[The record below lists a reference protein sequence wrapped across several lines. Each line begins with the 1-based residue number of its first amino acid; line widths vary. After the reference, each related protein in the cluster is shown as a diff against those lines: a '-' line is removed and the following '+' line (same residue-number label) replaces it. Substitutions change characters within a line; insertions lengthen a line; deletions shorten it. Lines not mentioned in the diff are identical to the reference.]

1 MKKGLFTLLA
11 LCAFTAVHATY
22 YLHETFSQTE
32 GALTT
37 AKFDAA
43 NLKDWMYTAGFS
55 GDKIPATIN
64 VVEGNLTYANYA
76 TKEVGN
82 RLVLGTNATTSSVTA
97 FRNFTAS
104 DAFIKSGSVFV
115 SAIIRIDSLRTPVN
129 GVDNVANSNG
139 GYILGMGMNTSQ
151 QYARIYTKT
160 EVDKDNNP
168 VGFKFGVAKLNESI
182 DDVKFGETVYEA
194 GKDYLVVVEYTFIS
208 DEGVSQDEKWYND
221 IVSLYV
227 NPTAVQSETPTIFTK
242 HTNKQDANGI
252 SLITLTEGKA
262 QQGRIYID
270 ELKVATD
277 WASLFNED
285 IEPAKEPQISITPFP
300 NIFEE
305 TILKVGE
312 TYTATITVKGED
324 IEAETVTLT
333 SNHPDEVTF
342 SKSTFT
348 PAELAAGVEVTITAK
363 PTEPTFYGELILL
376 FTCGEKEK
384 KFSIEWVVV
393 AETKCAT
400 IAELAAAY
408 ELGDGQ
414 GSLMLNFTGEA
425 IVTYAFTFG
434 RGWQQSVCVILEDES
449 GACVI
454 DRGYNFFDYNTE
466 EDLLAIGNKVTGLE
480 LTDGQNFLQANESA
494 QQTGFK
500 VLSKGNQPQPKTIS
514 LFDMAD
520 HVFELVTIEE
530 PITFMP
536 EDGVTTFD
544 PAKEV
549 DDNNG
554 WGMAVIMDAS
564 AGEDLNF
571 DVSITTATE
580 EVWTDESDE
589 PELVYVCD
597 LMNTTI
603 PTDAVTL
610 SGIVWNEAF
619 ELRLRGKQDIKSG
632 ATAVENTLTETAAK
646 KEIRD
651 SQLLIRKGDKL
662 YNVLGT
668 QIH

>member
-22 YLHETFSQTE
+22 YMHETFSQE
-32 GALTT
+32 QGALTA

-43 NLKDWMYTAGFS
+43 NLKDWMYNS
-55 GDKIPATIN
+55 GRGGDLIPATMK
-64 VVEGNLTYANYA
+64 VVEGNLTYSGYA
-76 TKEVGN
+76 TKQVGN
-82 RLVLGTNATTSSVTA
+82 RLVLGTNADANSMVA

-115 SAIIRIDSLRTPVN
+115 SAIIRIDSLRTPVSTI
-129 GVDNVANSNG
+129 DNSAHSNG
-139 GYILGMGMNTSQ
+139 GYILGMGLNTLQ
-151 QYARIYTKT
+151 QFARLYTKT
-160 EVDKDNNP
+160 VVDGDNNP
-168 VGFKFGVAKLNESI
+168 TGFLFGVGKFNEGIS
-182 DDVKFGETVYEA
+182 DVKFGESVYEA
-194 GKDYLVVVEYTFIS
+194 GKDYLVVLEYTFIS
-208 DEGVSQDEKWYND
+208 DAQGATDADFND

-227 NPTAVQSETPTIFTK
+227 NPTAVQSETPTVFTLNTDK
-242 HTNKQDANGI
+242 ADIAGI
-252 SLITLTEGKA
+252 SMITLTEGKA

-277 WASLFNED
+277 WASLFNET

-305 TILKVGE
+305 SILKVGD
-312 TYTATITVKGED
+312 TYTATITVTGED
-324 IEAETVTLT
+324 IESDSVTLT

-348 PAELAAGVEVTITAK
+348 PAELAAGVEVTITAV
-363 PTEPTFYGELILL
+363 PAEPTFYGELNLL
-376 FTCGEKEK
+376 FTCGDKEK
-384 KFSIEWVVV
+384 KFSIDWVVV

-400 IAELAAAY
+400 IADLAAAY
-408 ELGDGQ
+408 KLGDGE

-434 RGWQQSVCVILEDES
+434 RAWQQSVCVILEDES

-480 LTDGQNFLQANESA
+480 LTDGPKFLQANESA

-500 VLSKGNQPQPKTIS
+500 VLSKGNQPHPKTIS
-514 LFDMAD
+514 LFDIGEHM
-520 HVFELVTIEE
+520 FELVSIEE
-530 PITFMP
+530 SITFLP
-536 EDGVTTFD
+536 KAGVTTFD

-549 DDNNG
+549 TDNNG
-554 WGMAVIMDAS
+554 WGKAVVVIAS
-564 AGEDLNF
+564 AGEDLIF
-571 DVSITTATE
+571 DASITTATE

-603 PTDAVTL
+603 PTESVTL
-610 SGIVWNEAF
+610 SGIVWNF
-619 ELRLRGKQDIKSG
+619 GELRLRGQQDIKSG
-632 ATAVENTLTETAAK
+632 ATAVENIMTETAAK

-651 SQLLIRKGDKL
+651 NQLLIRKGDML
-662 YNVLGT
+662 FNILGT
-668 QIH
+668 EIR